1 MVRINEDL
9 WLWSGC
15 IVSGVT
21 GSVTVVYMYV
31 PAKGVPLIFS
41 LVLFFGGWLS
51 RWSAK
56 ASVGMREGVSFVVFL
71 CWYNCIA
78 GGPKTGPFLIN
89 NFPTCMTE
97 YMRRGTWRWK
107 IFF

>member
-21 GSVTVVYMYV
+21 VSVTVVHRYV
-31 PAKGVPLIFS
+31 PAKAVLLIFS
-41 LVLFFGGWLS
+41 LVSFFGGWLG

-56 ASVGMREGVSFVVFL
+56 RSVGMREGGIFCSVFVLV
-71 CWYNCIA
+71 
-78 GGPKTGPFLIN
+78 
-89 NFPTCMTE
+89 
-97 YMRRGTWRWK
+97 
-107 IFF
+107 